1 MQRWNPTI
9 VFLVETKLNKKE
21 VKKRRRSMS
30 HLNCLFVLSNGQS
43 GGLAMIWKKDVN
55 LDIVTYGPHHID
67 AIVTETDSG
76 FRWRITGFY
85 GHPDTHKRNDSW
97 KLLSSPHHQF
107 QLP

>member
-1 MQRWNPTI
+1 
-9 VFLVETKLNKKE
+9 
-21 VKKRRRSMS
+21 MS
-30 HLNCLFVLSNGQS
+30 HLNYLFVLSNGQS

-97 KLLSSPHHQF
+97 KLLSSLHHQF
-107 QLP
+107 HLP